1 MEDIPSL
8 DLVIDQD
15 LTNNEDSLYWEKDD
29 INPNQ
34 IIYDLENNK
43 VIIPMSE
50 DEIIITPT
58 LVDQPPNF
66 IIKNV
71 GSTRHRNN
79 R

>member
-1 MEDIPSL
+1 LE
-8 DLVIDQD
+8 IDQD

-34 IIYDLENNK
+34 VIYDLENNK

-50 DEIIITPT
+50 DEIILTPT

-71 GSTRHRNN
+71 GNTRHRNN